1 MQKSRKIVLKSISFL
16 LQRTTLIVIAIAVT
30 LVMALGGRFEFAS
43 AAQPNEELKI
53 QKLTVCYAL
62 GIDAIGRNNL
72 QEGKNIFRDCFTQE
86 AEITMN
92 SATGVLAQRTGSDAW
107 ADYAYSFFQGR
118 GIQSTHHLIGSI
130 NVSVL
135 NDNQGTMS
143 SYFHATHKL
152 SETSVYVADGTYD
165 HEVVKERGH
174 WKSRRLTLNALQ
186 APILYT
192 VNPQPT

>member
-1 MQKSRKIVLKSISFL
+1 MKSIPFL
-16 LQRTTLIVIAIAVT
+16 LHPTTLIVIAIALT
-30 LVMALGGRFEFAS
+30 LVIVLGGKVELAS
-43 AAQPNEELKI
+43 AAPPNDELKI

-62 GIDAIGRNNL
+62 GLDAIGRNNL
-72 QEGKNIFRDCFTQE
+72 QEGKNILRDCFTPE
-86 AEITMN
+86 AEITRN

-107 ADYAYSFFQGR
+107 ADYAYSVFQER
-118 GIQSTHHLIGSI
+118 GIQSTQHLIGSI
-130 NVSVL
+130 FVSAL
-135 NDNQGTMS
+135 NDNQGTMT

-174 WKSRRLTLNALQ
+174 WKIRRLTLNALQ

-192 VNPQPT
+192 VNPPTDLTEPNPQ